1 MTRFAAPRWHRDYR
15 APLSNEERQE
25 LREEA
30 LRMGFI
36 SLEDER
42 LTSLERH
49 ELARILN
56 RISRALR

>member
-1 MTRFAAPRWHRDYR
+1 
-15 APLSNEERQE
+15 
-25 LREEA
+25 
-30 LRMGFI
+30 MGFI